1 MSEEKEE
8 EEEEEEEEGYSRTL
22 VWNSGGERASRSEQR
37 ETERERER
45 EREDHLGWTR
55 GLLCS
60 RVPQAEPLIAPEAGD
75 SRCTCPHLL
84 HPRWLW

>member
-45 EREDHLGWTR
+45 ERTTWGGPEGCYAPAFRRL
-55 GLLCS
+55 S
-60 RVPQAEPLIAPEAGD
+60 R
-75 SRCTCPHLL
+75 
-84 HPRWLW
+84 